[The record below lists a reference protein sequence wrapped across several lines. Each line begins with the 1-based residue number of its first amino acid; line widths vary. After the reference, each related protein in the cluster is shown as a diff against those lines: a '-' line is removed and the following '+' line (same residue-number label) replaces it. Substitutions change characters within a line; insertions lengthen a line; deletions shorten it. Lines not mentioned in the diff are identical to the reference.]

1 MVTRSTFHVFLLCF
15 IYTRALTTLIK
26 QNRKCFTPSSGK
38 DFTTPSYP
46 LHYDLK
52 RFVDCELR
60 GKGCAA
66 ASDLSA
72 GSLHYFLTGPDKFQS
87 TSGVFP
93 PPDKVEWR
101 DLWIGHDEKLG
112 FEKSQN
118 SNNAYVDFDVDPKAT
133 SGLVS
138 RWNLVQHL
146 MKRPVTYEDMYTKDT
161 RSVSLTFESS
171 KLERPMRMIGSALV
185 EFQFEILDDGYDAT
199 IFAYLEDV
207 DSETGEVVYVTE
219 GQVRASHHHVV
230 EADSVGSI
238 DSVVRSYRRK
248 DLRKL
253 GSGSSTL
260 ISFSLEPIAYEFPKG
275 HSVRLRFT
283 GADAQNFYIESID
296 GRSKSWRVYHD
307 QTRIRLPV
315 SE

>member
-1 MVTRSTFHVFLLCF
+1 M
-15 IYTRALTTLIK
+15 
-26 QNRKCFTPSSGK
+26 
-38 DFTTPSYP
+38 
-46 LHYDLK
+46 
-52 RFVDCELR
+52 
-60 GKGCAA
+60 
-66 ASDLSA
+66 
-72 GSLHYFLTGPDKFQS
+72 
-87 TSGVFP
+87 FP

-112 FEKSQN
+112 FEKSQD

-207 DSETGEVVYVTE
+207 DSETGEGICYRRTSSSKSPS
-219 GQVRASHHHVV
+219 RCRSRF
-230 EADSVGSI
+230 VGSI

-253 GSGSSTL
+253 GSGAVPHIILS
-260 ISFSLEPIAYEFPKG
+260 EPIAYEFPK
-275 HSVRLRFT
+275 VIL
-283 GADAQNFYIESID
+283 
-296 GRSKSWRVYHD
+296 
-307 QTRIRLPV
+307 
-315 SE
+315 